1 MSDTTTAPV
10 AASNTAQLAA
20 WDGSEGEYWAAHA
33 DRYDASVADYH
44 GALLDLAAIGPD
56 DRVLDV
62 GCGAGQTTR
71 DAARLAVAGSAL
83 GVDLSTAML
92 AVARTRAQDEG
103 VRNVSFLHAD
113 AQVHPFEP
121 ASFDLAISRTGTM
134 FFGDP
139 PAAHANIARALRPGG
154 RLALAVWQA
163 RSENEWF
170 TAFTGALA
178 AGRDLPTPPP
188 AAPHPFS
195 MSDPDRISGLLG
207 TAGFDHVVVSGA
219 RGPMTFGADPR
230 EAHNFVLG
238 QLGWLVADL
247 DDIRREAALQA
258 LMQTMQEH
266 DSGDGV
272 RFGSAMWLIAA
283 RRA

>member
-1 MSDTTTAPV
+1 
-10 AASNTAQLAA
+10 
-20 WDGSEGEYWAAHA
+20 
-33 DRYDASVADYH
+33 
-44 GALLDLAAIGPD
+44 
-56 DRVLDV
+56 
-62 GCGAGQTTR
+62 
-71 DAARLAVAGSAL
+71 
-83 GVDLSTAML
+83 ML

-103 VRNVSFLHAD
+103 VGNVSFLHAD

-163 RSENEWF
+163 QSENEWF